1 MAPEPAPVQSGTPEL
16 ELLLE
21 LVLELPLELLE
32 LPPVLVGGTSTTH
45 PVQTPEIITPAAT
58 IH

>member
-1 MAPEPAPVQSGTPEL
+1 MPEL

-21 LVLELPLELLE
+21 LLLEPLELLE
-32 LPPVLVGGTSTTH
+32 SPPVPLGGTSTTH

-58 IH
+58 IQ